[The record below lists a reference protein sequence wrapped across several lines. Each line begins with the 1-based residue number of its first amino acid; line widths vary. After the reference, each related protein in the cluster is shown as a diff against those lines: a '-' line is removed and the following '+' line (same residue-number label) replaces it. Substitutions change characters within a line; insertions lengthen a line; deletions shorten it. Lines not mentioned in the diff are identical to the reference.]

1 MSEIQV
7 NKISPQSGTSITLGD
22 SGDTFTIPS
31 GATITNNGTQTGFGG
46 SNENSF
52 MAYNN
57 GSQLL
62 NQDTWTTIEYN
73 AETFDLNSKFD
84 TSTYRY
90 TPASTGYYFLHA
102 VVQFN
107 FNDGSLGRRANLR
120 LQKNGSD
127 IAYAYQRFADSGFD
141 ALNVH
146 SMSITWVDYSSSASD
161 YYTLQAQQN
170 NANGNNNCY
179 AITGASSTYFTGY
192 KLIT

>member
-1 MSEIQV
+1 MSEIQA
-7 NKISPQSGTSITLGD
+7 NKLSPASGTALQVGD
-22 SGDTFTIPS
+22 SGDTITIPS